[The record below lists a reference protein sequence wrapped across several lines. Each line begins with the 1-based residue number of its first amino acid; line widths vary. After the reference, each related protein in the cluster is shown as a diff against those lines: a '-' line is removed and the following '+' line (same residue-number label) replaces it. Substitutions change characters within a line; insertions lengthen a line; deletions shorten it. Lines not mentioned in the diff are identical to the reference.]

1 MFDIK
6 VDKNQKDDTLSVT
19 WSKSDDRKG
28 WQQLTQGCYI
38 LRSNITDWSAEDLWH
53 AYIHLTDVEAAFRI
67 QKNDLVLR
75 PIWHQKEKRVQAH
88 ILVCFLAY
96 VLWKCLSQMCKNSG
110 LGNEPRKIIDEIK
123 RIKLTDIIL
132 PTKKGVEI
140 KLPCVSKPDEHQQIL
155 LQHLRLNLPERLTR
169 NHKM

>member
-1 MFDIK
+1 MTKNKKSYPQFQK
-6 VDKNQKDDTLSVT
+6 VALTHM
-19 WSKSDDRKG
+19 RKHSG
-28 WQQLTQGCYI
+28 
-38 LRSNITDWSAEDLWH
+38 H

-75 PIWHQKEKRVQAH
+75 PLWHQKEKRVQAH

-123 RIKLTDIIL
+123 RI
-132 PTKKGVEI
+132 
-140 KLPCVSKPDEHQQIL
+140 
-155 LQHLRLNLPERLTR
+155 
-169 NHKM
+169 